1 MADERAPLFPYYRS
15 PAAIRNEVFSQRMRG
30 LDPDE
35 VHEYLDLLADQVQAC
50 ERERSELFD
59 EIDRL
64 RGEVARLGGSPA
76 PAQAPPVAAVSTAAS
91 QQDSGPRAALLL
103 SQAQQV
109 ADQLVEEAVA
119 HARDLL
125 AEARQQQREILEAAH
140 RAAESAAREAAQ
152 VSARNITTYVSAS
165 SPEVEYARRFTR
177 VAQVQLRSVL
187 EALCEQVEQLG
198 QVSRLWQQSPLA
210 AYAVEEPVAA
220 EPQWDV
226 RIEAIPAQS
235 TYRVTDALRDP
246 PREPMRDPLRD
257 PLGSLP

>member
-15 PAAIRNEVFSQRMRG
+15 PAAIRSEVFSQRMRG

-35 VHEYLDLLADQVQAC
+35 VHEYLDLLADQVQAS
-50 ERERSELFD
+50 ERERSELLD
-59 EIDRL
+59 EIDQL
-64 RGEVARLGGSPA
+64 RGEVARPGGSP
-76 PAQAPPVAAVSTAAS
+76 
-91 QQDSGPRAALLL
+91 ALLL

-109 ADQLVEEAVA
+109 ADQLVEEALA

-125 AEARQQQREILEAAH
+125 TDARQQQREILEAAH
-140 RAAESAAREAAQ
+140 RAAESTAREAAQ

-165 SPEVEYARRFTR
+165 APEVEYARRFTR

-210 AYAVEEPVAA
+210 TYAVEDPVSA
-220 EPQWDV
+220 EPPWDA
-226 RIEAIPAQS
+226 RIEAIPAQAS
-235 TYRVTDALRDP
+235 Y
-246 PREPMRDPLRD
+246 
-257 PLGSLP
+257 LP

>member
-15 PAAIRNEVFSQRMRG
+15 PEAIRSEVFTQRMRG
-30 LDPDE
+30 LDPVE
-35 VHEYLDLLADQVQAC
+35 VHEYLELLADQVQAC
-50 ERERSELFD
+50 ERERNELFD

-64 RGEVARLGGSPA
+64 RGEVARLGGS
-76 PAQAPPVAAVSTAAS
+76 APPVLAGQPAHAAPAPPSTPPSA
-91 QQDSGPRAALLL
+91 QPDSSPRAALLL

-125 AEARQQQREILEAAH
+125 ADARQQQREILEAAH

-165 SPEVEYARRFTR
+165 APEVEYARRFTR

-210 AYAVEEPVAA
+210 TYAVEEPAA
-220 EPQWDV
+220 PEPQPWEM
-226 RIEAIPAQS
+226 RIDPIPAQGS
-235 TYRVTDALRDP
+235 YRVADV
-246 PREPMRDPLRD
+246 LRD

>member
-1 MADERAPLFPYYRS
+1 VDAAP
-15 PAAIRNEVFSQRMRG
+15 Q
-30 LDPDE
+30 
-35 VHEYLDLLADQVQAC
+35 
-50 ERERSELFD
+50 
-59 EIDRL
+59 
-64 RGEVARLGGSPA
+64 
-76 PAQAPPVAAVSTAAS
+76 
-91 QQDSGPRAALLL
+91 AALLL

-152 VSARNITTYVSAS
+152 ASARNVTTYVSAS
-165 SPEVEYARRFTR
+165 APEVEYARRFTR

-210 AYAVEEPVAA
+210 SYAVEEPVSA
-220 EPQWDV
+220 EPQWDL
-226 RIEAIPAQS
+226 RLEAIPAQT
-235 TYRVTDALRDP
+235 TYRAAEVLREPAREPMRDPLRDP
-246 PREPMRDPLRD
+246 WRDPLRD

>member
-15 PAAIRNEVFSQRMRG
+15 PAAIRNEVFTQRMRG
-30 LDPDE
+30 LDPVE

-50 ERERSELFD
+50 ERERAELFD

-64 RGEVARLGGSPA
+64 RGEVARLGGSAPPA
-76 PAQAPPVAAVSTAAS
+76 PAPQAAQRDAAP
-91 QQDSGPRAALLL
+91 QAALLL

-140 RAAESAAREAAQ
+140 RAAESTAREAAQ
-152 VSARNITTYVSAS
+152 VSARTATTYVSAS
-165 SPEVEYARRFTR
+165 APEVEYARRFTR

-210 AYAVEEPVAA
+210 TYAAEEPAA
-220 EPQWDV
+220 VQPQWDV
-226 RIEAIPAQS
+226 RIEAIPAQPP
-235 TYRVTDALRDP
+235 YRVADV
-246 PREPMRDPLRD
+246 LRD
-257 PLGSLP
+257 PLGQAM

>member
-15 PAAIRNEVFSQRMRG
+15 PESIRSEVFTQRMRG
-30 LDPDE
+30 LDPVE
-35 VHEYLDLLADQVQAC
+35 VHEYLDLLADQVHAC
-50 ERERSELFD
+50 ERERTELFD

-64 RGEVARLGGSPA
+64 RGEIARMGGSPPPVLA
-76 PAQAPPVAAVSTAAS
+76 APPAQAAPVPPSIQT
-91 QQDSGPRAALLL
+91 DSSPRAALLL
-103 SQAQQV
+103 NQAQEV

-119 HARDLL
+119 HARNLL

-140 RAAESAAREAAQ
+140 RAAESTAREAAQ

-165 SPEVEYARRFTR
+165 APEVEYARRFTR

-210 AYAVEEPVAA
+210 TYAVEEPAA
-220 EPQWDV
+220 PEPQPWEV
-226 RIEAIPAQS
+226 RIEAIPAQGS
-235 TYRVTDALRDP
+235 YRVADV
-246 PREPMRDPLRD
+246 LRD

>member
-35 VHEYLDLLADQVQAC
+35 VREYLDLLADQVQAC

-76 PAQAPPVAAVSTAAS
+76 PAQAPTAGTPSAGLS
-91 QQDSGPRAALLL
+91 QDTSPRAALLL

-125 AEARQQQREILEAAH
+125 ADARQQQREILEAAH

-210 AYAVEEPVAA
+210 SYAVEEPATPD
-220 EPQWDV
+220 PQWDV
-226 RIEAIPAQS
+226 RIEAIPAQAS
-235 TYRVTDALRDP
+235 HRVTDALRDP
-246 PREPMRDPLRD
+246 LRDPLRSR
-257 PLGSLP
+257 P

>member
-30 LDPDE
+30 LDADE

-64 RGEVARLGGSPA
+64 RGEVARLGSSPA
-76 PAQAPPVAAVSTAAS
+76 PVQASPAATPPAGPSPDTS
-91 QQDSGPRAALLL
+91 PRAALLL

-125 AEARQQQREILEAAH
+125 ADARQQQREILEAAH

-210 AYAVEEPVAA
+210 SYAVEEPARPD
-220 EPQWDV
+220 PQWDV
-226 RIEAIPAQS
+226 RIEAIPAQAS
-235 TYRVTDALRDP
+235 YRVTDALRDP
-246 PREPMRDPLRD
+246 LQD
-257 PLGSLP
+257 PLGSRP